1 MSEAFL
7 EVESVDTRQRRRSH
21 FDTLEAA
28 EREAR
33 IRRKSDAENE
43 FLTRVER
50 SKYSGYVVRS
60 VPIEYLVV
68 PELKSA
74 LLGERARGYGEK

>member
-1 MSEAFL
+1 MTEALL
-7 EVESVDTRQRRRSH
+7 EAENVDTRERRRSH
-21 FDTLEAA
+21 FNTLEEA

-33 IRRKSDAENE
+33 TRRKSDAESE

-68 PELKSA
+68 PELKAA
-74 LLGERARGYGEK
+74 LLGDRARGYGEK